1 MRDWQSLFQKW
12 QQENKLLHVEYLMI
26 KKGKFSF
33 SGRLIQF
40 HPDTQT
46 VIFYNDDTKSVVSL
60 HLNQIENLS
69 HS

>member
-33 SGRLIQF
+33 SSRLIQF
-40 HPDTQT
+40 NPDTQT
-46 VIFYNDDTKSVVSL
+46 VMMMTQNR
-60 HLNQIENLS
+60 LS
-69 HS
+69 PFI